1 MQVQQ
6 SAKMV
11 QSLSFSHSGAEDSA
25 ADSSSALVL
34 GDSDFVETFLDSL
47 LGAAAVDSV
56 AGAVA
61 GEGVDLADPPQAR
74 SPNAV
79 TTTHGNRI

>member
-34 GDSDFVETFLDSL
+34 GDSDFVETSLDSL

-61 GEGVDLADPPQAR
+61 GEGVDLADPPQAK
-74 SPNAV
+74 SPSAV
-79 TTTHGNRI
+79 RTIHDNRK